1 MTTQAQ
7 ETISTTTPG
16 QDLVGCGSRL
26 TMFLGPFVGSGMGD
40 GFGVYDYDSYDDY
53 YFYYEDKYADY
64 EDVYLWFF
72 MISPPLR
79 NVILS
84 KDADEVFTSMASSLM
99 GFVKSMPMRTTL
111 GVLTKAL
118 KYLKKGLEAGAMEPL
133 VNMLSQAKALMTM
146 PEEEMKSLMDVLAA
160 RLLGDDIWSKMQEL
174 LDLLVENFY
183 AGILALGRNEGL
195 IKADCEIDRGRGAT
209 PFVCATSHYLWQF
222 QYWVDFLEWDH
233 EVGIFIGQ
241 KNIKQA
247 KMKMKKLD
255 EFLTNQEQGLFCA
268 AVNLTREVSSWVLDL
283 LFGDNL
289 DEAIIP
295 LVDQA
300 ASLSKQLLL
309 SC

>member
-1 MTTQAQ
+1 
-7 ETISTTTPG
+7 
-16 QDLVGCGSRL
+16 
-26 TMFLGPFVGSGMGD
+26 MGD
-40 GFGVYDYDSYDDY
+40 DGFVIYDYDKYDDY
-53 YFYYEDKYADY
+53 YFYYEDKYADMI
-64 EDVYLWFF
+64 DVYYYFF
-72 MISPPLR
+72 LISDPLR

-84 KDADEVFTSMASSLM
+84 KDADEVFTTLSSSLM
-99 GFVKSMPMRTTL
+99 GLVNSMPLKTTL
-111 GVLTKAL
+111 GLLRRAL
-118 KYLKKGLEAGAMEPL
+118 KDLKKSIEAGAVEPL
-133 VNMLSQAKALMTM
+133 TNMLGKAKELMTM
-146 PEEEMKSLMDVLAA
+146 PEEEAKTLLDGLTVRM
-160 RLLGDDIWSKMQEL
+160 LGDDLWSKAEEALRL
-174 LDLLVENFY
+174 LEENFY
-183 AGILALGRNEGL
+183 TGLLALAREEGL
-195 IKADCEIDRGRGAT
+195 IPARCEIDRGRGAT

-222 QYWVDFLEWDH
+222 QHWVDFLEWDH

-268 AVNLTREVSSWVLDL
+268 AVNLTREVSSWVLNL

-295 LVDQA
+295 VVDQA